1 MPANYFYE
9 GGVQIKF
16 AAIAHR
22 ENNAVSAT
30 PVGLPSIPDE
40 NLVKRVVIRV
50 LLDTIY
56 WTDDGTPPT
65 ASHGFPLEKD
75 ETLIYDGH
83 DLSLFQMISATTS
96 DVRVIY
102 YG

>member
-22 ENNAVSAT
+22 ENNAVTSS
-30 PVGLPSIPDE
+30 PVGLPSIPNEDF
-40 NLVKRVVIRV
+40 VKRVVLRV
-50 LLDTIY
+50 LGDTIY
-56 WTDDGTPPT
+56 WTDDGTTPST
-65 ASHGFPLEKD
+65 SHGFPLEKD
-75 ETLIYDGH
+75 ETLVYDGH
-83 DLSLFQMISATTS
+83 DLNLFKMISASVS

>member
-1 MPANYFYE
+1 MPAGYFYE

-16 AAIAHR
+16 SAIAHR
-22 ENNAVSAT
+22 ENNAVTST

-40 NLVKRVVIRV
+40 DLVKRVVIRV
-50 LLDTIY
+50 LGDGIY
-56 WTDDGTPPT
+56 WTDDGTAPST
-65 ASHGFPLEKD
+65 SHGFPLQKD
-75 ETLIYDGH
+75 ETLVYDGH
-83 DLSLFQMISATTS
+83 DLNLFQMISATTS